1 MFVRDRTLETYLFF
15 TISIGCRE
23 EVYHTILPSEPLSL
37 LALIFAYDA
46 ITGEREHGTLHL
58 VLTHSVGRGY
68 ILFAKYFSA
77 MLCLLVPLLISML
90 LAVIL
95 LTTSPSIS
103 LNINDFFRIGG
114 IVIAS
119 IAYLSVFYLIGL
131 LISVMTR
138 RTSTALML
146 SMFIWGFL
154 VLVYPN
160 IILTPIN
167 PLESSHARTS
177 SAYNQIKQ
185 IWEEFDRERK
195 HFLTTDAVLGED
207 ATFNLDGPRGGTSGD
222 GFSKNQLTLTYYY
235 WSVMSFK
242 EFCENHLPQVTHA
255 QNYYRFLVPKV
266 ISAADRTWLIRKQA
280 LEDIFVKPA
289 LVDRVLLKLSPVGLY
304 DAATQATAGTEFLG
318 IRDFFE
324 AARQYRQ
331 TLISYLYDRNAFG
344 SQLWIAADQGQ
355 VDWNTMPQFSFKRND
370 VKVNAKRAF
379 PDICLLLIISI
390 VLFIVI
396 FLIFIKSE
404 I

>member
-1 MFVRDRTLETYLFF
+1 
-15 TISIGCRE
+15 
-23 EVYHTILPSEPLSL
+23 
-37 LALIFAYDA
+37 
-46 ITGEREHGTLHL
+46 
-58 VLTHSVGRGY
+58 
-68 ILFAKYFSA
+68 
-77 MLCLLVPLLISML
+77 
-90 LAVIL
+90 
-95 LTTSPSIS
+95 
-103 LNINDFFRIGG
+103 
-114 IVIAS
+114 
-119 IAYLSVFYLIGL
+119 
-131 LISVMTR
+131 
-138 RTSTALML
+138 
-146 SMFIWGFL
+146 
-154 VLVYPN
+154 
-160 IILTPIN
+160 
-167 PLESSHARTS
+167 
-177 SAYNQIKQ
+177 
-185 IWEEFDRERK
+185 
-195 HFLTTDAVLGED
+195 
-207 ATFNLDGPRGGTSGD
+207 
-222 GFSKNQLTLTYYY
+222 
-235 WSVMSFK
+235 MSFK
-242 EFCENHLPQVTHA
+242 EFYENHLPQVTHA